1 MSLKLITNSNGS
13 SVMAADIRV
22 ETGLNGWL
30 MSLESN
36 RPRYRRKVT
45 GLAPCHADHAADCG
59 I

>member
-45 GLAPCHADHAADCG
+45 SLTPCHADHAADCG